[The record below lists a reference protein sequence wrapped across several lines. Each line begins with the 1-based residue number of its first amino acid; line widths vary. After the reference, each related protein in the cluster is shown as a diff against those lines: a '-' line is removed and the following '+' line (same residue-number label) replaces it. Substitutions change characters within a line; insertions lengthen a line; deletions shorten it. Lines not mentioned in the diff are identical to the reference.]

1 MKGDA
6 AMVQTIIQ
14 VLIVGLL
21 AGLVGIIWLII
32 RRSFDDDRYL
42 DDKR

>member
-32 RRSFDDDRYL
+32 RRSFDDQPSL